1 MTDNSALS
9 NLFGGKKRSSKRVAK
24 RVKRSTKHVK
34 RSTKRVK
41 RTKSKKMAR
50 SRRRR

>member
-1 MTDNSALS
+1 MSDNIHLS
-9 NLFGGKKRSSKRVAK
+9 SSLLGGKKYRKKRSSKRVTK
-24 RVKRSTKHVK
+24 RVK